1 MWGANVV
8 HHHAAAVRVR
18 VEFGVCVRVT
28 ATRDNPLDEAQIQPT
43 HHISMILGDQ
53 VKRTIPQRD
62 AAVIAG
68 AR

>member
-43 HHISMILGDQ
+43 HHISVILGDQ